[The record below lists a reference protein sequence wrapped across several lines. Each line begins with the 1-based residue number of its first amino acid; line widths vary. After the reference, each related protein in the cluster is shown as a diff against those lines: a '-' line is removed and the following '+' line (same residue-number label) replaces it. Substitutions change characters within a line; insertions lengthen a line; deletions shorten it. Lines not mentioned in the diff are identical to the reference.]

1 VPTTTIEYDPTKGY
15 DEILDR
21 LADEIPGIVAPQM
34 NVSGRKLHDG
44 GVSESEIIVRFMEFS
59 PRDRNTNDIQITTRA
74 HRFEERVARCD
85 ESTEAIKRGVMNILR
100 DFDRNIEV
108 GIELDLVE
116 MGYAKI

>member
-1 VPTTTIEYDPTKGY
+1 MPTTTVEYDPTKGY
-15 DEILDR
+15 DEILDW

-44 GVSESEIIVRFMEFS
+44 GVSENEIIVRFMEFS
-59 PRDRNTNDIQITTRA
+59 PR
-74 HRFEERVARCD
+74 
-85 ESTEAIKRGVMNILR
+85 
-100 DFDRNIEV
+100 DRNIEV